1 MRVLVIGSG
10 GREHALA
17 WALAQSQGITSF
29 VAPGNPGIARIA
41 TCLPCS
47 PLDLE
52 ALADLA
58 AHYAVD
64 VTIVGPEAPLAA
76 GVVDVFGRRGLP
88 IFGPTRAAAHLEAS
102 KVFMKS
108 LCRRY
113 GIPTAEFRIF
123 DDAGEAMDYIR
134 RSGRPLVIKA
144 DGLAGGKG
152 VVVAATVEE
161 GVSAVE
167 AMMVDRRFGDAG
179 ARVVVEDVLEGEEVS
194 VFALCDGTAVTPL
207 LPVQDHKRLLEDDRG
222 PNTGGMGAYAPVPSC
237 GSEVLDR
244 ITDEVLEPVV
254 WAMAQEGRPYRGVLF
269 AGMMLTPDGP
279 RVLEFNVRL
288 GDPETQALLPLLES
302 HLTEAA
308 DAVLAGRVH
317 FFGPRWRPGSA
328 VCVVLC
334 ADGYPASPRT
344 GSEISGVERAAAVDG
359 VLVFHAGTAL
369 REGRLVTGGGRVLN
383 IVGTG
388 ENTRVARDRAYRAA
402 AMIEYEG
409 KVLRRDIGAGVRRGA
424 GVPASV
430 DEGSGEA

>member
-17 WALAQSQGITSF
+17 WALAQPQGITSF
-29 VAPGNPGIARIA
+29 VAPGNPGIAQMA

-58 AHYAVD
+58 AHHAVD
-64 VTIVGPEAPLAA
+64 VTIVGPEASLAA
-76 GVVDVFGRRGLP
+76 GIADVFGRRGLP
-88 IFGPTRAAAHLEAS
+88 VFGPTRAAAHLEAS
-102 KVFMKS
+102 KVFMKM

-123 DDAGEAMDYIR
+123 DDAGEATEYIR
-134 RSGRPLVIKA
+134 QSGRPLVIKA

-167 AMMVDRRFGDAG
+167 AMMVERRFGDAG
-179 ARVVVEDVLEGEEVS
+179 ARIVVEDVLEGEEVS

-207 LPVQDHKRLLEDDRG
+207 LPVQDHKRLLEGDRG
-222 PNTGGMGAYAPVPSC
+222 PNTGGMGAYTPVPSC
-237 GSEVLDR
+237 GPEMLDR
-244 ITDEVLEPVV
+244 ITDDVLEPVV

-302 HLTEAA
+302 SLIDAA
-308 DAVLAGRVH
+308 DAVLAGRVDR
-317 FFGPRWRPGSA
+317 FAPRWHPGSA

-334 ADGYPASPRT
+334 ADGYPTSPRT
-344 GSEISGVERAAAVDG
+344 GGAISGVEHAAAVEG

-369 REGRLVTGGGRVLN
+369 RDGRLVTGGGRVLN

-388 ENTRVARDRAYRAA
+388 ESPQVARDRAYRAA

-409 KVLRRDIGAGVRRGA
+409 KVLRRDIGARVLRGA

-430 DEGSGEA
+430 DEA

>member
-1 MRVLVIGSG
+1 MKVLVIGSG

-17 WALAQSQGITSF
+17 WALAQLQGITSF

-58 AHYAVD
+58 AHHAVAL
-64 VTIVGPEAPLAA
+64 TIVGPEAPLAA
-76 GVVDVFGRRGLP
+76 GIADVFARRGLP
-88 IFGPTRAAAHLEAS
+88 IFGPTGAAAHLEAS
-102 KVFMKS
+102 KVFMKI

-123 DDAGEAMDYIR
+123 DDAGEATEHIR

-167 AMMVDRRFGDAG
+167 AMMVERRFGDAG
-179 ARVVVEDVLEGEEVS
+179 ARIVVEDVLEGEEVS

-207 LPVQDHKRLLEDDRG
+207 LPVQDHKRLLEGDRG
-222 PNTGGMGAYAPVPSC
+222 PNTGGMGAYTPVPSC
-237 GSEVLDR
+237 GPEVLDR

-269 AGMMLTPDGP
+269 AGMMMTPDGP

-302 HLTEAA
+302 SLIDAS
-308 DAVLAGRVH
+308 DAVLAGRVDR
-317 FFGPRWRPGSA
+317 FAPRWRPGSA

-344 GSEISGVERAAAVDG
+344 GGAISGVEQAAAGEG

-369 REGRLVTGGGRVLN
+369 RHGRLVTGGGRVLN
-383 IVGTG
+383 IVGTA
-388 ENTRVARDRAYRAA
+388 ESPQVARDRAYRAA

-409 KVLRRDIGAGVRRGA
+409 KVLRGDIGARVLRGA
-424 GVPASV
+424 SVPASV
-430 DEGSGEA
+430 AEA